1 MLQQN
6 LLNVL
11 CLGHGS
17 ETYFGYLLLCNH
29 PITKNW
35 QTAAADID
43 VDFDKPAVT
52 E

>member
-11 CLGHGS
+11 CLEHGS
-17 ETYFGYLLLCNH
+17 ETYFGCLLLCNH

-35 QTAAADID
+35 KKAAADID
-43 VDFDKPAVT
+43 VDLDKPAVI